1 MRNPV
6 SLSGLFLMLLLIPL
20 PLCLSSCGD
29 LEVAPPEETLN
40 TAAEEYVRLA
50 LAVGRYDENYIDAY
64 FGPEEWKDEVDT
76 EGREL
81 DEIAAKADELLA
93 RLETLPAPADDE
105 MLNLRRRFLISQ
117 LQSLRTFVD
126 ILQGAGLS
134 FDEEFEALYGGV
146 APHLPDSYFEDT
158 LNRLDAVL
166 PGQGPLGTR

>member
-6 SLSGLFLMLLLIPL
+6 SLSGLFLLLLLIPL

-40 TAAEEYVRLA
+40 TATEEYVRLA

-64 FGPEEWKDEVDT
+64 LGPEEWQDEVDT

-105 MLNLRRRFLISQ
+105 MLNL
-117 LQSLRTFVD
+117 
-126 ILQGAGLS
+126 
-134 FDEEFEALYGGV
+134 
-146 APHLPDSYFEDT
+146 
-158 LNRLDAVL
+158 
-166 PGQGPLGTR
+166 